1 MWPDVSSPTP
11 VKAAMSPAPQ
21 KPRRLDARSPF
32 VVDVRELGRRPGAMR
47 ELERELPAADLLTG
61 KGSLDAI
68 YTAESADL
76 ELQVRLESVMEG
88 VLATGVVAGS
98 LVGECVRCLD
108 PVEVD
113 VNADFQELFYYDKD
127 TLTAEEADEAQFVVE
142 ELLDLQIIVH
152 DGVLL
157 DLPLQPLCAEDCPG
171 LCSECGARLA
181 EDPEHAHEAA
191 DPRWAA
197 LAQLKV
203 PDQEH

>member
-1 MWPDVSSPTP
+1 
-11 VKAAMSPAPQ
+11 MSPAPQ

-32 VVDVRELGRRPGAMR
+32 VVDVRELGRRPGAMS
-47 ELERELPAADLLTG
+47 ELERELPAVDLLTG

-88 VLATGVVAGS
+88 VLATGVIAGS

-108 PVEVD
+108 PVEVP

-127 TLTAEEADEAQFVVE
+127 TLSTEEAEEAQFVVE
-142 ELLDLQIIVH
+142 ELLDLQLIVH

-157 DLPLQPLCAEDCPG
+157 DLPLQPLCSDDCPG
-171 LCSECGARLA
+171 LCPECGVSLA
-181 EDPEHAHEAA
+181 EDPDHSHSTV
-191 DPRWAA
+191 DSRWAA
-197 LAQLKV
+197 LAQLKGA
-203 PDQEH
+203 DQDQ

>member
-1 MWPDVSSPTP
+1 
-11 VKAAMSPAPQ
+11 MSPAPQ

-32 VVDVRELGRRPGAMR
+32 VVDVRELGRRPGAMS
-47 ELERELPAADLLTG
+47 ELERELPAVDLLTG
-61 KGSLDAI
+61 EGSLDAI

-108 PVEVD
+108 PVEVP

-127 TLTAEEADEAQFVVE
+127 TLSAEEVEEAQFVVE
-142 ELLDLQIIVH
+142 ELLDLQMVVH

-157 DLPLQPLCAEDCPG
+157 DLPLQPLCSDDCPG
-171 LCSECGARLA
+171 LCSECGVSLA
-181 EDPEHAHEAA
+181 ENPGHGHQDI

-197 LAQLKV
+197 LAQLKGS
-203 PDQEH
+203 DQDR

>member
-1 MWPDVSSPTP
+1 
-11 VKAAMSPAPQ
+11 MSPEKQ
-21 KPRRLDARSPF
+21 KPRRLNARSPF
-32 VVDVRELGRRPGAMR
+32 VLDVRELGHRPGAMR
-47 ELERELPAADLLTG
+47 ELERELPAVDLLSG
-61 KGSLDAI
+61 AGGLDAI

-113 VNADFQELFYYDKD
+113 VNAEFQELFYYDDD
-127 TLTAEEADEAQFVVE
+127 TLSAEEAQEAVFVVE
-142 ELLDLQIIVH
+142 ELLDLQMIVH
-152 DGVLL
+152 DGVRL
-157 DLPLQPLCAEDCPG
+157 DLPLQPLCEPDCPG

-181 EDPEHAHEAA
+181 DEPGHGHAAV

-197 LAQLKV
+197 LAQLKGL
-203 PDQEH
+203 DQDR

>member
-1 MWPDVSSPTP
+1 
-11 VKAAMSPAPQ
+11 MSPEKQ
-21 KPRRLDARSPF
+21 KPRRLNARSPF
-32 VVDVRELGRRPGAMR
+32 VLDVRELGHRPGAMR
-47 ELERELPAADLLTG
+47 ELERELPAVDLLSG
-61 KGSLDAI
+61 AGGLDAI

-113 VNADFQELFYYDKD
+113 VNAEFQELFYYDDD
-127 TLTAEEADEAQFVVE
+127 TLSAEEAQEAVFVVE
-142 ELLDLQIIVH
+142 ELLDLQMIVH
-152 DGVLL
+152 DGVRL
-157 DLPLQPLCAEDCPG
+157 DLPLQPLCEPDCPG

-181 EDPEHAHEAA
+181 DEPGHGHAAV

-197 LAQLKV
+197 LAQLKG
-203 PDQEH
+203 PDQDL